1 MSIESHL
8 RNFKAHIPTYPCAL
22 WPTRSCLT
30 FIVSFKSVDYNLD
43 QIEGQTM
50 NSTGRVDR
58 TPFSDTRDRNS
69 VVGIFEPMS
78 VILVY

>member
-50 NSTGRVDR
+50 NSTGESTAPHSLIQETG
-58 TPFSDTRDRNS
+58 TPLS
-69 VVGIFEPMS
+69 VYLS
-78 VILVY
+78 Q